1 MGMKQSDYRRGRT
14 SKDKRVRRA
23 DFQDGPNRGR
33 EFTSRKHQLAARR
46 KGLVEE

>member
-23 DFQDGPNRGR
+23 EFKDGPNRSR
-33 EFTSRKHQLAARR
+33 EFSSRKHQLAAIR
-46 KGLVEE
+46 KGLIEE